1 MKFAP
6 DPSARSR
13 GSLAAFAF
21 ATLSTVL
28 ASAAALSTL
37 LPLT

>member
-6 DPSARSR
+6 DSAARSR
-13 GSLAAFAF
+13 GSLAAFAL
-21 ATLSTVL
+21 ATISTVI

-37 LPLT
+37 LLT